1 MKKKKK
7 MSIKNKEARSGLLFV
22 SPWIFGFI
30 VFTLY
35 PILSSLY
42 YSLCE
47 YRVTKPPVFIG
58 LENYRM
64 LFQDP
69 IFLKALSNTLYLV
82 IFGAPIVTILAISI
96 AIMSQNKKLKHT
108 GVFRIMFFIPTLVPT
123 IVASLVWIWV
133 MQPDT
138 GIVNRL
144 LGYIGISG
152 PGWLSSIFWS
162 KPAFIMLM
170 LWTCGNAIIIYLA
183 GLQDIPD
190 SLYESASLD
199 GAGFI
204 KQTTSITIPLLR
216 STILYNGV
224 TLVIG
229 IFQWFA
235 EPYIMT
241 NGGPDNSTM
250 LYSLYLYQNAFT
262 FFKMGYASAM
272 GWILLLIGLAIVL
285 VLFKVF
291 KFGESEY

>member
-1 MKKKKK
+1 

>member
-1 MKKKKK
+1 MKKKK
-7 MSIKNKEARSGLLFV
+7 MSMKTKEAINGLLFV
-22 SPWIFGFI
+22 SPWVFGLL

-35 PILSSLY
+35 PILSSLW

-47 YRVTKPPVFIG
+47 YQVTKPPVFIG

-69 IFLKALSNTLYLV
+69 IFIKALSNTLYLV
-82 IFGAPIVTILAISI
+82 IFGAPLVTLTAITV
-96 AIMSQNKKLKHT
+96 AIMLQNKKLKHT
-108 GVFRIMFFIPTLVPT
+108 AAFRIMFFVPTLVPT

-133 MQPDT
+133 MQPDA

-144 LGYIGISG
+144 LGYIGIQG
-152 PGWLSSIFWS
+152 PGWLSSMFWS
-162 KPAFIMLM
+162 KPAFVLLM
-170 LWTCGNAIIIYLA
+170 IWTCGNAIIIYLA

-199 GAGFI
+199 GAGFV

-216 STILYNGV
+216 STILYNIV

-250 LYSLYLYQNAFT
+250 LFSLYLYQNAFAY
-262 FFKMGYASAM
+262 FKMGYASAM

-291 KFGESEY
+291 KFGETDY